1 MCLIRLAA
9 SRLPGKGRGRGLE
22 TRLGAKTRLGAN
34 WELKGDAV
42 QKAAHIKIGAPA
54 RDHQWRG
61 GASDNSVIAHDGA
74 DAVPAQSESEMLAT
88 AWKRIAERLR
98 AELGE
103 DLYSSWFA
111 RIEPVTLNDG
121 QLAISVPTRF
131 LRNWLCSHYGEKLL
145 NCWAGEL
152 DGVNKLEIRVRARG
166 TPVQPVAVEPSKAS
180 EPVMRAHKVL
190 PGLLG
195 DQPGGP
201 SACENGGE
209 AAGLPLGHTM
219 TFETF
224 VVGRSNALAHAAAI
238 RIAEADAGAQVNFNP
253 LYIHSGSGLGKTHLL
268 NAISSKI
275 HARQPR
281 RRVMYLTA
289 ERFMYRFIAAVKS
302 RDTLSFKDSFQGVD
316 VLLID
321 DFQFLQGRATQE
333 FCHTF
338 SSLVDS
344 RRQVIVAADLPP
356 LQLDSIDDR
365 MRSRLAGGL
374 VVDIEA
380 PGYELRRAILERRL
394 ADAQRRDPGCG
405 VPAPVIEFIAQ
416 RIKGGG
422 RELEGAL
429 NRVMAHRQFTTTEL
443 TTEIAGAALRD
454 LLQTGDLRR
463 VKIDDILR
471 VIGRHYNVARA
482 DLLSARRARSIVRP
496 RQVGMFLAKRLT
508 TRSLPEIGR
517 RFGGRDHSTVLHA
530 IRKVQ
535 ELMARD
541 EQLAREVEL
550 LSRLLE
556 A

>member
-1 MCLIRLAA
+1 VQ
-9 SRLPGKGRGRGLE
+9 E
-22 TRLGAKTRLGAN
+22 GAQHKAGN
-34 WELKGDAV
+34 EKDDAE
-42 QKAAHIKIGAPA
+42 
-54 RDHQWRG
+54 RQWRG
-61 GASDNSVIAHDGA
+61 GANDNNESSGDGTA
-74 DAVPAQSESEMLAT
+74 LMRGQEQSEYLSAC
-88 AWKRIAERLR
+88 WKRIAGRLR
-98 AELGE
+98 TELGE

-111 RIEPVTLNDG
+111 RIEPVDLNDN

-145 NCWAGEL
+145 GYWKGEVE
-152 DGVNKLEIRVRARG
+152 GVRKLEIRVRTRG
-166 TPVQPVAVEPSKAS
+166 KPIQPAVEP
-180 EPVMRAHKVL
+180 L
-190 PGLLG
+190 PAPAGRNGQHNGVAQNLACANSAG
-195 DQPGGP
+195 AGP
-201 SACENGGE
+201 AATADPKGE
-209 AAGLPLGHTM
+209 LAGTSMGHTM

-224 VVGRSNALAHAAAI
+224 VVGRSNALAHAAAL
-238 RIAEADAGAQVNFNP
+238 RIAEADAGLPVNFNP
-253 LYIHSGSGLGKTHLL
+253 LYIHSASGLGKTHLL
-268 NAISSKI
+268 NAISTKI
-275 HARQPR
+275 RARTPQ
-281 RRVMYLTA
+281 RRVLYLTA
-289 ERFMYRFIAAVKS
+289 ERFMYRFIAAVKA
-302 RDTLSFKDSFQGVD
+302 RDVLSFKDSFQGVD

-374 VVDIEA
+374 VVDIE
-380 PGYELRRAILERRL
+380 PPEYELRLAILQARL
-394 ADAQRRDPGCG
+394 ADAQHRDPSFV
-405 VPAPVIEFIAQ
+405 VPAPIAEFIAQ

-429 NRVMAHRQFTTTEL
+429 NRIMAHRQFASTEL
-443 TTEIAGAALRD
+443 TVDAAGAALRD
-454 LLQTGDLRR
+454 LLQSGDLKR

-471 VIGRHYNVARA
+471 VVGKHYNVARS

-530 IRKVQ
+530 IRKIQ
-535 ELMARD
+535 ELMGQD

-550 LSRLLE
+550 LIRLLE
-556 A
+556 T